1 MGASAARTELFER
14 YSQARFSPFLA
25 ICYHIDLV
33 LIGVDDLKMI
43 LKIGR
48 LSGSLYVV
56 RIIISSIR
64 MKLQFI

>member
-48 LSGSLYVV
+48 LSGS
-56 RIIISSIR
+56 
-64 MKLQFI
+64 